1 MKLHISNFCAKPITI
16 NQVNFPK
23 KPFGSIRDYVRIGDI
38 KGENNNANKYICI
51 RNIHVY
57 RQTNE
62 RSRQNVGKFDTNLAQ
77 YYIK

>member
-38 KGENNNANKYICI
+38 KGENNNANNTYALEIYKCI
-51 RNIHVY
+51 DKRTKGADKMWENS
-57 RQTNE
+57 TL
-62 RSRQNVGKFDTNLAQ
+62 T
-77 YYIK
+77 